1 MNDEPAWIGGGVA
14 DPIDD
19 SPFPGVRRR
28 TSRSEKATIASYV
41 FEAGAVFPTH
51 RHDEEQITVIQSGEV
66 EFSVNGEAHRL
77 QSGQTF
83 VVAPDVEHGLRAG
96 PSGASF
102 LAIVVPPRAR
112 ADAYQLTQAP
122 TPAS

>member
-1 MNDEPAWIGGGVA
+1 MTSELAWIGGEVA
-14 DPIDD
+14 GSVDD
-19 SPFPGVRRR
+19 GPFPGVRRR

-41 FEAGAVFPTH
+41 FGAGAVFPTH
-51 RHDEEQITVIQSGEV
+51 RHDQEQITVILSGEV
-66 EFSVNGEAHRL
+66 EFNINGDAHRL
-77 QSGQTF
+77 QAGQTF

-112 ADAYQLTQAP
+112 ADAYELTQPPTAAP
-122 TPAS
+122 

>member
-1 MNDEPAWIGGGVA
+1 MTSELAWIGGGVA
-14 DPIDD
+14 APVSD

-41 FEAGAVFPTH
+41 FEADAVFPTH

-66 EFSVNGEAHRL
+66 EFNVNGETHRL
-77 QSGQTF
+77 QTGQTF
-83 VVAPDVEHGLRAG
+83 VVAPKVEHGLRAG
-96 PSGASF
+96 PDGASF

-112 ADAYQLTQAP
+112 ADAYQLMQPP
-122 TPAS
+122 TAAS